1 MPARE
6 SITTSIATLAT
17 VNERTLAASSQGIQ
31 TKVVTCMSISS
42 RYRVIFAAMGLL
54 FAGFGLP
61 SRAKDQS
68 TAPAAQAAAKPD
80 AKSESAP
87 ATAETPAQIE
97 LLETKIRFEAN
108 GDSRKEVHTRVHI
121 NSELGV
127 RQFSRLNFNFNRA
140 YEKIEIPLVHIT
152 HKSGGSADILPS
164 AITDEPN
171 PAAADFPAYHDV
183 RVKSI
188 RILGLEPADILEY
201 RVITTTTKGPL
212 APDFW
217 LDHNFD
223 RTGVVTKEIFEIDLP
238 AQRFASHQGSTTGV
252 GQIRVSKE
260 TPEASKTPTG
270 TGDDARLVYRW
281 NISSADLPK
290 SANDPASGD
299 SDVVLTT
306 FASWDQLQQ
315 RLQSTLQP
323 HASAELS
330 SQVAAAMKNT
340 SRDPIAP
347 ETAYYNFVATKI
359 RTVDLPLD
367 LGRFG
372 KRHYSEVLSSGVA
385 SPEDKI
391 SLYTALTSRTKPVK
405 TLLVTTAD
413 APEKQLPRPSL
424 FAQIL
429 VALDEGKRTIYLDPD
444 LEVAPWGVIRPDLRG
459 KKALE
464 LGSNCTGESCWMKIS
479 GELPFSSTQRVSVDA
494 TIAPDGTLD
503 AKVKY
508 TMRGDNELL
517 LRMAFHQSPR
527 DKWKEVAQLMS
538 LSDGFRGKILSTS
551 ASDPYATKNAFTV
564 EYEISQPKFVDWSK
578 KPVRI
583 PAPLPVLSVPD
594 LPGKT
599 QVADKSST
607 IDLGTPLDVETRVTL
622 HLPAG
627 TSVEVP
633 TGTIVDRDYA
643 TFVSRYSTDAGT
655 VTAIRHINFIH
666 RQVAASRVPDYAAF
680 LHAVQTDQAQ
690 LFTLTRADGAS
701 TTAASTQ
708 QKP

>member
-1 MPARE
+1 M
-6 SITTSIATLAT
+6 
-17 VNERTLAASSQGIQ
+17 
-31 TKVVTCMSISS
+31 
-42 RYRVIFAAMGLL
+42 
-54 FAGFGLP
+54 
-61 SRAKDQS
+61 
-68 TAPAAQAAAKPD
+68 
-80 AKSESAP
+80 KS
-87 ATAETPAQIE
+87 
-97 LLETKIRFEAN
+97 
-108 GDSRKEVHTRVHI
+108 
-121 NSELGV
+121 
-127 RQFSRLNFNFNRA
+127 
-140 YEKIEIPLVHIT
+140 
-152 HKSGGSADILPS
+152 
-164 AITDEPN
+164 
-171 PAAADFPAYHDV
+171 
-183 RVKSI
+183 
-188 RILGLEPADILEY
+188 
-201 RVITTTTKGPL
+201 
-212 APDFW
+212 
-217 LDHNFD
+217 
-223 RTGVVTKEIFEIDLP
+223 
-238 AQRFASHQGSTTGV
+238 
-252 GQIRVSKE
+252 
-260 TPEASKTPTG
+260 
-270 TGDDARLVYRW
+270 
-281 NISSADLPK
+281 
-290 SANDPASGD
+290 
-299 SDVVLTT
+299 
-306 FASWDQLQQ
+306 
-315 RLQSTLQP
+315 
-323 HASAELS
+323 
-330 SQVAAAMKNT
+330 T

>member
-1 MPARE
+1 
-6 SITTSIATLAT
+6 
-17 VNERTLAASSQGIQ
+17 
-31 TKVVTCMSISS
+31 MSISS
-42 RYRVIFAAMGLL
+42 RYWVLYAAMGLL
-54 FAGFGLP
+54 FGALSLP
-61 SRAKDQS
+61 GRAQDPS
-68 TAPAAQAAAKPD
+68 AAPASQATAVKPD
-80 AKSESAP
+80 A
-87 ATAETPAQIE
+87 ATVAAETPAQIE

-108 GDSRKEVHTRVHI
+108 GDARKEVHTRVHI

-140 YEKIEIPLVHIT
+140 YEKVEIPLVHIT

-164 AITDEPN
+164 GITDEPS
-171 PAAADFPAYHDV
+171 AAVTDFPAYHDI

-201 RVITTTTKGPL
+201 RVITTTTNAAL

-223 RTGVVTKEIFEIDLP
+223 RTGVVTKEVFELDLP
-238 AQRFASHQGSTTGV
+238 ARRFVAGSGSSADV
-252 GQIRVSKE
+252 GRIRVAAE
-260 TPEASKTPTG
+260 TPEASKTQTG

-281 NISSADLPK
+281 NISSAELPK
-290 SANDPASGD
+290 SANDPTSGD
-299 SDVVLTT
+299 SDVVVTT
-306 FASWDQLQQ
+306 FRSWDQLQQ
-315 RLQSTLQP
+315 RLQSALHP
-323 HASAELS
+323 RPSAELW
-330 SQVAAAMKNT
+330 SQAAAAMKNT
-340 SRDPIAP
+340 PRDSIAP

-372 KRHYSEVLSSGVA
+372 RRQYSEVLSSGIG

-391 SLYTALTSRTKPVK
+391 SLYTALTSRTRPVK
-405 TLLVTTAD
+405 TLLVTAAD

-424 FAQIL
+424 FSQIL

-464 LGSNCTGESCWMKIS
+464 VGSSCAGASCWMKIS

-494 TIAPDGTLD
+494 TIAADGSLD

-527 DKWKEVAQLMS
+527 DKWKDVAQLMS
-538 LSDGFRGKILSTS
+538 LSDGFRGKILATS

-583 PAPLPVLSVPD
+583 PAPLPVLAVPD

-599 QVADKSST
+599 EGADKT
-607 IDLGTPLDVETRVTL
+607 AAIDLGTPLDVETRVTL
-622 HLPAG
+622 HLPPG
-627 TSVEVP
+627 TSVELP
-633 TGTIVDRDYA
+633 TGTVVDRDYA
-643 TFVSRYSTDAGT
+643 TFVSRYNTNSGV
-655 VTAIRHINFIH
+655 VTATRHINFLQ
-666 RQVAASRVPDYAAF
+666 RQVALDRKPDYAAF

-690 LFTLTRADGAS
+690 LFTLTRADGSS

>member
-1 MPARE
+1 V
-6 SITTSIATLAT
+6 L
-17 VNERTLAASSQGIQ
+17 
-31 TKVVTCMSISS
+31 
-42 RYRVIFAAMGLL
+42 FAAIGVL
-54 FAGFGLP
+54 FLAVALP
-61 SRAKDQS
+61 LHAQD
-68 TAPAAQAAAKPD
+68 APSKPAQTQFAKPD
-80 AKSESAP
+80 ATP
-87 ATAETPAQIE
+87 AAETPAQIE

-127 RQFSRLNFNFNRA
+127 RQFSHLNFNFDRT
-140 YEKIEIPLVHIT
+140 YEKVEIPLVHIT

-164 AITDEPN
+164 AITDQPN
-171 PAAADFPAYHDV
+171 AAVLDFPAYHEV

-201 RVITTTTKGPL
+201 RVITTTTHPAL

-223 RTGVVTKEIFEIDLP
+223 RTGVVTKEIFELDLP
-238 AQRFASHQGSTTGV
+238 AHRFTADSKSSPET
-252 GQIRVSKE
+252 GQIRISSE
-260 TPEASKTPTG
+260 TPAAFKTQNG
-270 TGDDARLVYRW
+270 EGDDARLVYRW
-281 NISSADLPK
+281 DVAPSALPK
-290 SANDPASGD
+290 ASGDASSGD

-306 FASWDQLQQ
+306 FSSWDQLRKRTQDAFQ
-315 RLQSTLQP
+315 VHPSSELWTQ
-323 HASAELS
+323 AS
-330 SQVAAAMKNT
+330 AAMKNSAHEQT
-340 SRDPIAP
+340 AP

-372 KRHYSEVLSSGVA
+372 KRHYSDVLSSGFG

-391 SLYTALTSRTKPVK
+391 GLYTALTSRITPVK

-424 FAQIL
+424 FSQIL
-429 VALDEGKRTIYLDPD
+429 VALDDGKHTIYLDPD

-459 KKALE
+459 KRALE
-464 LGSNCTGESCWMKIS
+464 VGAKCAGEACWMKIS
-479 GELPFSSTQRVSVDA
+479 GELPFSSTQRVNVDA
-494 TIAPDGTLD
+494 TITPDGTLN

-508 TMRGDNELL
+508 SMRGDNELL
-517 LRMAFHQSPR
+517 LRMAFHQAPR
-527 DKWKEVAQLMS
+527 DKWKEVAQLLS
-538 LSDGFRGKILSTS
+538 LSDGFRGKILSAS

-583 PAPLPVLSVPD
+583 PAPLPVLTVPD
-594 LPGKT
+594 VPGKAEGT
-599 QVADKSST
+599 DKTSP
-607 IDLGTPLDVETRVTL
+607 IDLGTPLDVQTRVTL
-622 HLPAG
+622 HLPSG
-627 TSVEVP
+627 TSVEIP
-633 TGTIVDRDYA
+633 TGTVVDRDYA
-643 TFVSRYSTDAGT
+643 TFASRYNTDSGV
-655 VTAIRHINFIH
+655 VTAIRHINFLR
-666 RQVAASRVPDYAAF
+666 RQVTADRAPDYAAF

-690 LFTLTRADGAS
+690 RFTLTRSDGSS
-701 TTAASTQ
+701 TTAASTP

>member
-1 MPARE
+1 
-6 SITTSIATLAT
+6 
-17 VNERTLAASSQGIQ
+17 
-31 TKVVTCMSISS
+31 
-42 RYRVIFAAMGLL
+42 MGLL
-54 FAGFGLP
+54 FAALSLP
-61 SRAKDQS
+61 SRAQDPS
-68 TAPAAQAAAKPD
+68 TAPASQAQAPPAKPD
-80 AKSESAP
+80 AKPEAALAAP
-87 ATAETPAQIE
+87 ETPAQIE

-127 RQFSRLNFNFNRA
+127 RQFSRLNFNFNRT
-140 YEKIEIPLVHIT
+140 YEKVEIPLVHIT

-171 PAAADFPAYHDV
+171 PAVADFPAYHDI

-201 RVITTTTKGPL
+201 RVVTTTTDGPL

-223 RTGVVTKEIFEIDLP
+223 RTGVVTKEIFELDLP
-238 AQRFASHQGSTTGV
+238 AQRFASQQAAAGA

-260 TPEASKTPTG
+260 TPEASKTQTG

-281 NISSADLPK
+281 NIATADLPK

-315 RLQSTLQP
+315 RLQSALQARP
-323 HASAELS
+323 SAELW
-330 SQVAAAMKNT
+330 SQAAAAMKNAP
-340 SRDPIAP
+340 RDPIAP
-347 ETAYYNFVATKI
+347 ETAYYNFVSTKI

-372 KRHYSEVLSSGVA
+372 KRQYSDVLSSGIG

-405 TLLVTTAD
+405 TLLVTAAD

-424 FAQIL
+424 FSQIL
-429 VALDEGKRTIYLDPD
+429 VALDESKRTIYLDPD

-459 KKALE
+459 KKALK
-464 LGSNCTGESCWMKIS
+464 LGSSCAGESCWMKIS
-479 GELPFSSTQRVSVDA
+479 GELPFSSTQRVNVDA
-494 TIAPDGTLD
+494 TIAADGSLD

-538 LSDGFRGKILSTS
+538 LSDGFRGKILATS

-583 PAPLPVLSVPD
+583 PAPLPVLAVPD

-599 QVADKSST
+599 EGADKT
-607 IDLGTPLDVETRVTL
+607 AAIDLGTPLDVETRVTL
-622 HLPAG
+622 HLPSG
-627 TSVEVP
+627 TSVELP

-643 TFVSRYSTDAGT
+643 TFVSRYNTNSGV
-655 VTAIRHINFIH
+655 VTATRHINFLQ
-666 RQVAASRVPDYAAF
+666 RQVAPDRKPDYAAF

-690 LFTLTRADGAS
+690 LFTLTRGDGSS